1 MKGLDTKML
10 EEITL
15 GFVSGV
21 FCERLPFPNCLFL
34 PSFFPSFLP
43 SLLGASV
50 GAGAELGVFTVF
62 SVLRGTVC
70 ATALLWYYHTTR
82 VQLFLSVF

>member
-1 MKGLDTKML
+1 ML

-34 PSFFPSFLP
+34 PS
-43 SLLGASV
+43 LLGASV
-50 GAGAELGVFTVF
+50 GAGAE
-62 SVLRGTVC
+62 RGC
-70 ATALLWYYHTTR
+70 WGIYS
-82 VQLFLSVF
+82 F

>member
-1 MKGLDTKML
+1 ML

-34 PSFFPSFLP
+34 PF
-43 SLLGASV
+43 LLGASV
-50 GAGAELGVFTVF
+50 GAGAEWGCLRVFTVF
-62 SVLRGTVC
+62 SVLRGMVC
-70 ATALLWYYHTTR
+70 ATALLWYNHTTH

>member
-1 MKGLDTKML
+1 ML

-34 PSFFPSFLP
+34 PS
-43 SLLGASV
+43 LLGASV
-50 GAGAELGVFTVF
+50 GAGAE
-62 SVLRGTVC
+62 RGC
-70 ATALLWYYHTTR
+70 WGYL
-82 VQLFLSVF
+82 QFLVS

>member
-1 MKGLDTKML
+1 MHVTTDFIAKMAVRPQTFKKELDTKML

-34 PSFFPSFLP
+34 PS
-43 SLLGASV
+43 LLGASV
-50 GAGAELGVFTVF
+50 GAGAEWGCWGIYSF
-62 SVLRGTVC
+62 
-70 ATALLWYYHTTR
+70 
-82 VQLFLSVF
+82 